1 VKINHI
7 HLMLGASLA
16 ALAMPVAAMAQDTNA
31 AAAQPEVTS
40 DVVPD
45 TDIDAAKNADALLM
59 AAQVE
64 ALQAQINELK
74 KSMTVANPTW
84 KGAPQWVDKDAGWS
98 FKLRGRFMYDTA
110 YISNPDNYDGASGS
124 KALGFDSRVRR
135 MRIGVE
141 GAMPGGFG
149 YKAEVDF
156 ANGSV
161 GFGDVVMSYAPAG
174 KPWSVTIGNQESLDG
189 LEQMTS
195 SRYSSF
201 IERAAFNDAFI
212 DTRRLG
218 IVFGLKNNA
227 NTLRFDTGLF
237 AAHSID
243 STTDNDGWIGAARLV
258 YAPMALGGQLHFG
271 LNYQHREFSGN
282 LTNGTTTTS
291 GTSSASGAP
300 SNNQLVKYRARPQ
313 LQTTGERFVD
323 TGDFAAKSDDV
334 FGAEFVG
341 IFKSLHVVAEG
352 QMVKTNAYKSGEVNT
367 GLDTYFPSSTP
378 NVSAYAPSDDP
389 TFWGGYVEVGYF
401 LTGETRGYKNG
412 LFDRTKVLK
421 PFDQGGW
428 GALQINARLDYLDLD
443 SKKLKRGCTQN
454 FTSST
459 PCTLANNLSKGG
471 IQIGY
476 QTSLVWSP
484 MDYFR
489 FTLQY
494 IHLNVEGGPKQSLV
508 NPTSTEALDKR
519 SFSVDSMALRA
530 AFDF

>member
-1 VKINHI
+1 M

-31 AAAQPEVTS
+31 AAAQAEVTS
-40 DVVPD
+40 DVVPEA
-45 TDIDAAKNADALLM
+45 DIEAAKNADNMLM

-64 ALQAQINELK
+64 ALQAQIDELK

-84 KGAPQWVDKDAGWS
+84 KGAPQWADKDTGWS
-98 FKLRGRFMYDTA
+98 FKVRGRFMYDTA
-110 YISNPDNYDGASGS
+110 FISNPDNYDGATGN

-201 IERAAFNDAFI
+201 IERAAFNDAFL

-218 IVFGLKNNA
+218 VVLGLKNKS

-271 LNYQHREFSGN
+271 VNYQHREFSSN
-282 LTNGTTTTS
+282 NTNSGSPS
-291 GTSSASGAP
+291 GTP
-300 SNNQLVKYRARPQ
+300 STNQLARYRARPL

-323 TGDFAAKSDDV
+323 TADFAAKSDDII
-334 FGAEFVG
+334 GAEFVG
-341 IFKSLHVVAEG
+341 IFKSLHVAAEG
-352 QMVKTNAYKSGEVNT
+352 QMLKANAYKSGELAT
-367 GLDTYFPSSTP
+367 GLDAFSG
-378 NVSAYAPSDDP
+378 NAYAPSDDP

-428 GALQINARLDYLDLD
+428 GALQINARVDYLDLD
-443 SKKLKRGCTQN
+443 SKKLKRGCSQN
-454 FTSST
+454 FTSAT

-471 IQIGY
+471 TQIGY

-494 IHLNVEGGPKQSLV
+494 MHVNVEGGPKQSLV

-519 SFSVDSMALRA
+519 SFSVDSLALRA